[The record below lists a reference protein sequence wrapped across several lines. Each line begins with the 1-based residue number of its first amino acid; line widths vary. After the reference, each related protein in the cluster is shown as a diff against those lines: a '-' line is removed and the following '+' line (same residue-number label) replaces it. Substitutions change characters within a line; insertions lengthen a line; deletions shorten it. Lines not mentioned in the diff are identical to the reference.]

1 MEAATAETTTTP
13 GTTVEA
19 PRRSPWT
26 VFGSSSFRKLWTGLA
41 LSLVGDLFNYV
52 AMAWLV
58 LQITG
63 SSLAL
68 GAVLMVQAVPRS
80 LLMLVGGAV
89 ADRLSARITVAGS
102 MALRVLCAAPLA
114 VLILTG
120 HIQLWQVYVS
130 AALFGA
136 FDAFFYPAQAALLPS
151 TVTTELLEA
160 GNAVMN
166 VTRQVSLVVFPALA
180 GVVVA
185 AVGTGWAFGVDA
197 ATLALGAAVV
207 LWLPAVAQSLGRRAQ
222 PGQSTSLVAEIRAG
236 VSYAWSDAGI
246 RTALLVIAAVDF
258 AANGAINVGLP
269 TLAHGRF
276 AAGAVGLGVLLGAWG
291 VGATVGAAGSGLRK
305 PPSRMGWL
313 IIVTVA
319 WIGAGIAVTGFVG
332 SLVLAAITL
341 ALTGIATGVIN
352 TYGVSWLQRRTDPAM
367 QGRVMSLVMLASVGL
382 VPLSLAGS
390 GAIAEINP
398 TILFLIAG
406 GLIMA
411 AAATAASSRT
421 VRSI

>member
-1 MEAATAETTTTP
+1 MEAATAETTTMP
-13 GTTVEA
+13 GTTLEA

-236 VSYAWSDAGI
+236 VSYAWSDGGI

-332 SLVLAAITL
+332 SLVPAAITL